1 MSAIHL
7 IDDSATMLM
16 SMEMLLKRAGYTVT
30 KSESAEAAMTALES
44 ISPKLIITDLN
55 MPGMNG
61 IELIKALKQQS
72 KFRFTPMLMLTTES
86 QQSGRL
92 TVDLLLKPLFLKQVR
107 HEDTVLQ
114 LLKASLHA
122 RREFCRSNYY
132 FVLS

>member
-30 KSESAEAAMTALES
+30 KSESAEAAVSAFETL
-44 ISPKLIITDLN
+44 SPKLIITDLN

-61 IELIKALKQQS
+61 IELIKTLKKQA

-86 QQSGRL
+86 QQSRREEAKSAGATGWL
-92 TVDLLLKPLFLKQVR
+92 VKPV
-107 HEDTVLQ
+107 EPEQ
-114 LLKASLHA
+114 LLGVVKQL
-122 RREFCRSNYY
+122 
-132 FVLS
+132 LPPM

>member
-7 IDDSATMLM
+7 VDDSATMLM

-44 ISPKLIITDLN
+44 INPKLIITDLN

-61 IELIKALKQQS
+61 IELIKTLKQQS

-86 QQSGRL
+86 QQSRREEAKAAGATGWL
-92 TVDLLLKPLFLKQVR
+92 VKPV
-107 HEDTVLQ
+107 EPEQ
-114 LLKASLHA
+114 LLGVVKQLVPTA
-122 RREFCRSNYY
+122 
-132 FVLS
+132 

>member
-7 IDDSATMLM
+7 VDDSATMLM

-30 KSESAEAAMTALES
+30 KSESAEVAMTALES

-61 IELIKALKQQS
+61 IELIKTLKQQS

-86 QQSGRL
+86 QQSRRQEAKAAGATGWL
-92 TVDLLLKPLFLKQVR
+92 VKPV
-107 HEDTVLQ
+107 EPEQ
-114 LLKASLHA
+114 LLGVVKQLVPTA
-122 RREFCRSNYY
+122 
-132 FVLS
+132 

>member
-1 MSAIHL
+1 MSTINRLETRGNAMSAIHL
-7 IDDSATMLM
+7 VDDSATMLM

-61 IELIKALKQQS
+61 IELIKTLKQQS

-86 QQSGRL
+86 QQSRREEAKAAGATGWL
-92 TVDLLLKPLFLKQVR
+92 VKPV
-107 HEDTVLQ
+107 EPEQ
-114 LLKASLHA
+114 LLGVVKQLVPAA
-122 RREFCRSNYY
+122 
-132 FVLS
+132 

>member
-86 QQSGRL
+86 QQSRRDEAKSAGATGWL
-92 TVDLLLKPLFLKQVR
+92 VKPV
-107 HEDTVLQ
+107 EPEQ
-114 LLKASLHA
+114 LLGVVKQLVPTA
-122 RREFCRSNYY
+122 
-132 FVLS
+132 

>member
-7 IDDSATMLM
+7 VDDSATMLM

-30 KSESAEAAMTALES
+30 KSESAEAAMAALES

-61 IELIKALKQQS
+61 IELIQTLKKQS

-86 QQSGRL
+86 QQSRREEAKSAGATGWL
-92 TVDLLLKPLFLKQVR
+92 VKPV
-107 HEDTVLQ
+107 EPEQ
-114 LLKASLHA
+114 LLGVVKQL
-122 RREFCRSNYY
+122 
-132 FVLS
+132 VPTV

>member
-30 KSESAEAAMTALES
+30 KSESAEVAMTALES

-86 QQSGRL
+86 QQSRREEAKSAGATGWL
-92 TVDLLLKPLFLKQVR
+92 VKPV
-107 HEDTVLQ
+107 EPEQ
-114 LLKASLHA
+114 LLGVVKQLVPTA
-122 RREFCRSNYY
+122 
-132 FVLS
+132 

>member
-7 IDDSATMLM
+7 VDDSATMLM

-61 IELIKALKQQS
+61 IELIKMLKQQS

-86 QQSGRL
+86 QQSRREEAKAAGATGWL
-92 TVDLLLKPLFLKQVR
+92 VKPV
-107 HEDTVLQ
+107 EPEQ
-114 LLKASLHA
+114 LLGVVKQLVPTA
-122 RREFCRSNYY
+122 
-132 FVLS
+132 

>member
-1 MSAIHL
+1 MSAIYL
-7 IDDSATMLM
+7 VDDSATMLM

-61 IELIKALKQQS
+61 IELIKTLKQQS

-86 QQSGRL
+86 QQSRREEAKAAGATGWL
-92 TVDLLLKPLFLKQVR
+92 VKPV
-107 HEDTVLQ
+107 EPEQ
-114 LLKASLHA
+114 LLGVVKQLVPTA
-122 RREFCRSNYY
+122 
-132 FVLS
+132 

>member
-1 MSAIHL
+1 
-7 IDDSATMLM
+7 MLM

-61 IELIKALKQQS
+61 IELIKTLKQQS

-86 QQSGRL
+86 QQS
-92 TVDLLLKPLFLKQVR
+92 
-107 HEDTVLQ
+107 
-114 LLKASLHA
+114 
-122 RREFCRSNYY
+122 RREEAKAAGATGWLVKPVEPEQLFG
-132 FVLS
+132 VVKQLVPTA